1 MAAVMEQAA
10 ETDDK
15 IAFSE
20 QELISKLT
28 TENKVSMKCWL
39 LKEASALICNI
50 SSIFILHTSSKIV
63 KVSDMTT
70 YSKPSYACRNASTV
84 WLVTLYSGDS
94 GPEIMTAVWFCS

>member
-50 SSIFILHTSSKIV
+50 SSIFILDTSSKIV
-63 KVSDMTT
+63 KVST